1 MNNAA
6 MPDDGTLY
14 KRFLSGEQAAY
25 DQLMIRYGDSL
36 TLYLYGYLHDWQA
49 AEDQM
54 IEAFAR
60 IMVKRP
66 RIRDGSFKA
75 YLYKTGRNLAY
86 RHYTKSHKSTEFS
99 FEEYGFDIE
108 GGEQP
113 EKLLISKER
122 RKVLHLCLERIDPQL
137 REALWLV
144 YFEDM
149 SYKAA
154 AHIMGVNT
162 KRIEH
167 LLTRGKKKMREEL
180 EKEGITDANR

>member
-1 MNNAA
+1 M
-6 MPDDGTLY
+6 
-14 KRFLSGEQAAY
+14 
-25 DQLMIRYGDSL
+25 
-36 TLYLYGYLHDWQA
+36 
-49 AEDQM
+49 
-54 IEAFAR
+54 
-60 IMVKRP
+60 
-66 RIRDGSFKA
+66 
-75 YLYKTGRNLAY
+75 
-86 RHYTKSHKSTEFS
+86 
-99 FEEYGFDIE
+99 
-108 GGEQP
+108 
-113 EKLLISKER
+113 
-122 RKVLHLCLERIDPQL
+122 LHLCLERIDPQL